1 MCGMIYA
8 CMLLMCHPLTLLL
21 FCRLLATFF
30 NLSVNQMSLHPLL
43 VIVMTEKFMNI
54 IYFPFKW
61 NNFLLAVADL
71 R

>member
-1 MCGMIYA
+1 MHMCGMIYA

-30 NLSVNQMSLHPLL
+30 NLSVTSLHPLL

-54 IYFPFKW
+54 IYFPFKR